1 MNDIQIDKTLYRI
14 IQGRL
19 RFKRDGLV
27 LYIQEPTKE
36 LMYESYEIYDD
47 AYDLAYKRGN
57 YIKPEVLQILIEQD
71 LWTPLDDKEAKEY
84 EKKVEDKKLEAYQN
98 FTKERELFRIK
109 REIRHLEKLWGRA
122 VSKKTVYDSVTCE
135 WAAELSRVNWLLEQ
149 TCFYPDGTKYDWKD
163 MSIMDMAGYY
173 GTQSIAAAMYRKIAR
188 SASWRSMWSSGK
200 DTSLFGR
207 PSCEYTKDQLTLCT
221 YSKMYDNV
229 YEHPD
234 SPTEKVIQ
242 DDDCLDGWF
251 IFQKRKREKEKKK
264 SEVQGLIKN
273 QKIANSGEIFVMAQ
287 DENEAS
293 NVYDINNPHARGIIR
308 NREHQIEAADGEHVK
323 QGDFADIQLENA
335 NLRRQNFVQHVR
347 GK

>member
-1 MNDIQIDKTLYRI
+1 MNDIQIEKTLYRI

-122 VSKKTVYDSVTCE
+122 VSKKNRLRFC
-135 WAAELSRVNWLLEQ
+135 
-149 TCFYPDGTKYDWKD
+149 D
-163 MSIMDMAGYY
+163 M
-173 GTQSIAAAMYRKIAR
+173 
-188 SASWRSMWSSGK
+188 
-200 DTSLFGR
+200 
-207 PSCEYTKDQLTLCT
+207 
-221 YSKMYDNV
+221 
-229 YEHPD
+229 
-234 SPTEKVIQ
+234 
-242 DDDCLDGWF
+242 
-251 IFQKRKREKEKKK
+251 
-264 SEVQGLIKN
+264 
-273 QKIANSGEIFVMAQ
+273 
-287 DENEAS
+287 
-293 NVYDINNPHARGIIR
+293 
-308 NREHQIEAADGEHVK
+308 
-323 QGDFADIQLENA
+323 
-335 NLRRQNFVQHVR
+335 
-347 GK
+347 